1 MSELRFGDPDGYGSA
16 RSEGQG
22 SLALRA
28 ELRPRRFGS
37 RGASQQ
43 VCPQVPLGH
52 GASRSVHRT
61 SAGLCHAGVRGRAAP
76 SSSRRPLRSGGVGH
90 QDGGPLGRA
99 VRPQCGAVR
108 RAALRGT
115 LPPGDRQP
123 VGWRHARSGWRWPG
137 GWPGGWPAAG
147 AGTSQHGPA
156 RRGGTGGGLLRPDLG
171 SQPGSATSAGRASV
185 SPTGKAWSV
194 DRPLPRGVWGT
205 RAWSVTT
212 ASAGQHNAQQ
222 RTWLSLPSSRVG
234 GRKGHALDPH
244 DLVPVAADTAQRLE
258 TWEGV
263 PPRGASPGG
272 PSDTVTSSWTPE
284 SGKVDV
290 VSQALVP
297 RRC

>member
-1 MSELRFGDPDGYGSA
+1 MVMEV
-16 RSEGQG
+16 QG
-22 SLALRA
+22 
-28 ELRPRRFGS
+28 RRD
-37 RGASQQ
+37 RGAWPSGPSCGHAGSGASGPPSRCVRRCRSATGLPGQCTAPRQ
-43 VCPQVPLGH
+43 VCATQVSVGGQHRPPRAVRCVQAASDTKTEGRSDGRFVPNAVPSGALPCGGH
-52 GASRSVHRT
+52 SLLVTASRSGGAMPGPGG
-61 SAGLCHAGVRGRAAP
+61 AGLAGGLAGGLPQARGRP
-76 SSSRRPLRSGGVGH
+76 STALPGGVV
-90 QDGGPLGRA
+90 Q
-99 VRPQCGAVR
+99 
-108 RAALRGT
+108 
-115 LPPGDRQP
+115 
-123 VGWRHARSGWRWPG
+123 
-137 GWPGGWPAAG
+137 
-147 AGTSQHGPA
+147 
-156 RRGGTGGGLLRPDLG
+156 GGGLLRPDLG

-205 RAWSVTT
+205 RACSVTT

-222 RTWLSLPSSRVG
+222 RTWLSLPLSRVG